1 MEQIGY
7 SMVSNYTVSL
17 VAFSFVIAILASFT
31 ALDLAGRVYVA
42 LQRRW
47 LWLLGGAV
55 AMGTGIWSMH
65 FVAML
70 ALHLPMPI
78 SYNVFLTLLSWLE
91 AVFASGIALWLL
103 SRSVTHPTLLLGG
116 SLCMGTAIAGMH
128 YTGMVAMQMPAVIQ
142 YELSLVGLSVVIA
155 ITASMAALWLAFRL
169 QHVSPQ
175 TLFWQKLM
183 SAIVMGMAISGMH
196 YTGMAATHFLPV
208 QSTPSIPTYT
218 IDPSF
223 LAIAIGIATLF
234 ILTLALLTSLFDQ
247 RLTFQLDRQ
256 QSLQVSENRFRSL
269 IREMP
274 VGVLLLNSDA
284 EILIRNQVAAD
295 LLNLKEDGQ
304 YSVFSEAATW
314 LKADGTPF
322 LATELPVQQ
331 AIASRQP
338 INNMVIGMRQ
348 PITQELRWV
357 LVHAAPQC
365 ADDGTVEQIV
375 CTLSDITNQK
385 QAEVA
390 LRQMADRERTL
401 TRVIQRMRQTLDL
414 EQIFNTTTQELRQAL
429 NCDRV
434 VVYRFQADWSGEF
447 VSESLAEGWQ
457 PLLQAQYY
465 ESALTQVTVD
475 EAKCVVKSLDSQDLL
490 VQDTYLQDTQG
501 GMYRRGVSYRCVP
514 DIYKAGFTSCY
525 IELLERFQT
534 RAYIIV
540 PIFCG
545 KQLWGLLATY
555 QNNKPREWDDAE
567 IKMVTQIGSQL
578 GVAIQQAEL
587 LAQTQQ
593 QSAELQKAKEA
604 ADVANRAKSEF
615 LANMSHELRTPLNAI
630 LGFSQLMSRDPEL
643 ASKHQE
649 FTSIISRSGEH
660 LLGLIN
666 DILDMSKIEA
676 GKAILA
682 ETDFDLYYLLD
693 SLKDMLQLKAMSKGL
708 QLVFECEPQVPQF
721 IHTDENKLRQI
732 LINLLSNAIKFTSQ
746 GHVTLRICLASD
758 RSETLEMA
766 TSTLPLNF
774 QIIDTGSGIDPSE
787 MDKLFTAFG
796 QTKTGMKSEQGTGLG
811 LPISQ
816 KFVQLMGGKITV
828 ESTVGQGSTFQF
840 TIRVRPATKTQAK
853 LSPAK
858 GRRVISLAPNQPS
871 YRILVVEDNATNRLL
886 LTKLLRPLGFEILE
900 AVNGAEAIALWESWQ
915 PDLIWMD
922 MRMPVMDG
930 YEATRQIKQRD
941 VAQQTVIIALTAS
954 AFEEQRQTIL
964 AAGCDDFVRKPFQ
977 EAELLDMISQY
988 LGAQYLYEELEP
1000 ISSTNIG
1007 FQPDAGSVELTS
1019 RDRLT
1024 STSLQIMPQDWLQ
1037 QLHRA
1042 ALQGSDLLIIE
1053 LVQAIPPEHQAVKT
1067 ALINLAEN
1075 FQFEQI
1081 MTLSQEA
1088 VNLV

>member
-1 MEQIGY
+1 
-7 SMVSNYTVSL
+7 MVGSYTVSL
-17 VAFSFVIAILASFT
+17 VALSLMIAILASFT
-31 ALDLAGRVYVA
+31 ALDLAGRVYAA
-42 LQRRW
+42 LQQRW
-47 LWLLGGAV
+47 LWLVGGAV

-70 ALHLPMPI
+70 ALHLPIPV
-78 SYNVFLTLLSWLE
+78 SYQVLPTLLSLLY
-91 AVFASGIALWLL
+91 AIVASGIALWLL
-103 SRSVTHPTLLLGG
+103 SRSAVQPLWLLGG
-116 SLCMGTAIAGMH
+116 SLCMGIAIAGMH
-128 YTGMVAMQMPAVIQ
+128 YTGMSAMRMSAVIQ
-142 YELSLVGLSVVIA
+142 YDVSLLSLSVAIA
-155 ITASMAALWLAFRL
+155 ITASMASLWLAFRL

-175 TLFWQKLM
+175 TLFGQKLI
-183 SAIVMGMAISGMH
+183 SAVVMGLAISGMH
-196 YTGMAATHFLPV
+196 YTGMAATHFLPS
-208 QSTPSIPTYT
+208 QTPASTPVYT
-218 IDPSF
+218 LDPGF
-223 LAIAIGIATLF
+223 LAIAIGIATLL

-247 RLTFQLDRQ
+247 RLTLQLNRQ

-269 IREMP
+269 IRDMP
-274 VGVLLLNSDA
+274 VGVLLLNA
-284 EILIRNQVAAD
+284 NAVILICNQIAAD
-295 LLNLKEDGQ
+295 LLNLKEDYQ
-304 YSVFSEAATW
+304 HLVFSEVATW
-314 LKADGTPF
+314 LNVDGTPF
-322 LATELPVQQ
+322 PVAELPVQQ

-338 INNMVIGMRQ
+338 VNNVILGLRH
-348 PITQELRWV
+348 PVLSELRWF

-365 ADDGTVEQIV
+365 ADDGTVEQVV
-375 CTLSDITNQK
+375 CTFSDITSQK

-401 TRVIQRMRQTLDL
+401 IRVIQRMRQTLDL

-434 VVYRFQADWSGEF
+434 GVYRFKPNWSGEF
-447 VSESLAEGWQ
+447 VSESLADGCQ

-465 ESALTQVTVD
+465 ESALTKVAVD
-475 EAKCVVKSLDSQDLL
+475 EPKCVVKTLNSQDSL

-501 GMYRRGVSYRCVP
+501 GMYRQGVSYRCVP
-514 DIYKAGFTSCY
+514 DIYAAGFTPCY

-545 KQLWGLLATY
+545 KQLWGLLAAY
-555 QNNKPREWDDAE
+555 QNTKPREWDDAE

-630 LGFSQLMSRDPEL
+630 LGFAQLMSRDPEL
-643 ASKHQE
+643 ATKHQE

-676 GKAILA
+676 GKATLA
-682 ETDFDLYYLLD
+682 ETDFDLTYLLD
-693 SLKDMLQLKAMSKGL
+693 SLKDMLQLKAISKGL
-708 QLVFECEPQVPQF
+708 QLIFECDPQVPQF
-721 IHTDENKLRQI
+721 IHTDDNKLRQV
-732 LINLLSNAIKFTSQ
+732 LINLLGNAIKFTSQ
-746 GHVTLRICLASD
+746 GHVTLQVCLAPDSPALHRGLD
-758 RSETLEMA
+758 S
-766 TSTLPLNF
+766 SVLPLNF
-774 QIIDTGSGIDPSE
+774 QIIDTGSGIDPNE
-787 MDKLFTAFG
+787 MDKLFSAFG
-796 QTKTGMKSEQGTGLG
+796 QTKTGMKSDQGTGLG

-828 ESTVGQGSTFQF
+828 ESTLGQGSIFQF
-840 TIRVRPATKTQAK
+840 TICVRPATKTQAK
-853 LSPAK
+853 PSPAK
-858 GRRVISLAPNQPS
+858 GLRVIGLAPHQPN
-871 YRILVVEDNATNRLL
+871 YRILVVEDNPTNRLL
-886 LTKLLRPLGFEILE
+886 LTKLLQPLGFDVYE
-900 AVNGAEAIALWESWQ
+900 AVNGAEAIALWQ
-915 PDLIWMD
+915 TCHPHLIWMD

-930 YEATRQIKQRD
+930 YEATRQIKQQD
-941 VAQQTVIIALTAS
+941 LDQQTVIIALTAS

-977 EAELLDMISQY
+977 ATELLDKISQY
-988 LGAQYLYEELEP
+988 LGVEYLYEEIAPLVAPGISNQANEDWVEP
-1000 ISSTNIG
+1000 TAAIVTG
-1007 FQPDAGSVELTS
+1007 

-1024 STSLQIMPQDWLQ
+1024 SLSLQVMPQTWLQ

-1042 ALQGSDLLIIE
+1042 ALQGSDSLVLE
-1053 LVQAIPPEHQAVKT
+1053 LAQDIPQDQQALKI

-1088 VNLV
+1088 VNMV